1 MNKTLSI
8 ALAVAMSSPLYAVAA
23 PTLYGKANVT
33 YSSVKNSAG
42 NTDTSITELASN
54 ASRIGVKGSE
64 KLTDTNL
71 EVIYQAEFQIDI
83 DDGNTAQTDAAKKQ
97 TFTQRNIFIGVKG
110 GFGTVQAGKFDSPLK
125 TAQNKVDLFND
136 LYGDIAVLSNSE
148 NRPNNSVMYSSPSMA
163 GFTLYGDVISSENDK
178 DSNGTSLA
186 ATYDNGGLYAA
197 LAYDMDVTV
206 EDTSTVRGVLQ
217 YTFSNLQLG
226 ALVEQ
231 FEPVGDA
238 DKLNAAFA
246 SAKYSMG
253 KWALLGQFGQSDI
266 VKGEDSDGTTFS
278 VGADYSLSSNA
289 KLFAFYTNNAF
300 TKLNVVGALVSKE
313 DNKTDYFGVGM
324 DVKF

>member
-8 ALAVAMSSPLYAVAA
+8 ALAVAMSSPLYAIAA

-33 YSSVKNSAG
+33 YSSVKKSAG
-42 NTDTSITELASN
+42 NTDTSMTELASN

-71 EVIYQAEFQIDI
+71 EVIYQAEFQIEV
-83 DDGNTAQTDAAKKQ
+83 DDGDRGGR
-97 TFTQRNIFIGVKG
+97 TFNQRNVFVGVKG

-125 TAQNKVDLFND
+125 NAQNKVDLFND
-136 LYGDIAVLSNSE
+136 LYGDIAVISNGE
-148 NRPNNSVMYSSPSMA
+148 NRPSNSVMYSSPTMA
-163 GFTLYGDVISSENDK
+163 GFTFYGDVISSEND
-178 DSNGTSLA
+178 DISNGTSLA
-186 ATYDNGGLYAA
+186 ATYDNGGLYTA

-226 ALVEQ
+226 VLVEQ
-231 FEPVGDA
+231 FEPVGDV

-246 SAKYSMG
+246 SIKYSMN
-253 KWALLGQFGQSDI
+253 KWALLGQFGQSEI

-278 VGADYSLSSNA
+278 VGADYSLNSNA
-289 KLFAFYTNNAF
+289 KLFAFYTNNSYTAF
-300 TKLNVVGALVSKE
+300 NTDAVTNIVSDVDFK
-313 DNKTDYFGVGM
+313 DDYFGVGM